1 MKNSLVSRAIAHPR
15 EISTLERNT
24 FRSHKYHGSPRAL
37 VLREGRRVSTTLN
50 QGRLRAARAAVAIV
64 GVPFAPF
71 AFPVILETL
80 LGGTSLS
87 MRDMI

>member
-1 MKNSLVSRAIAHPR
+1 MRLRIPEKSLLSNEILFGAIN
-15 EISTLERNT
+15 IT
-24 FRSHKYHGSPRAL
+24 G
-37 VLREGRRVSTTLN
+37 VREGRRVSTTLN
-50 QGRLRAARAAVAIV
+50 QGRLRAARAAVAVV

-71 AFPVILETL
+71 AFAFPAILVTL